1 MSEKELVQ
9 EEKLPIELN
18 WRDEKKTEKEK
29 ETSNAIIID
38 MCIKEESGN
47 SERYF

>member
-18 WRDEKKTEKEK
+18 WRDEKKTEKE
-29 ETSNAIIID
+29 TSNAIIID

-47 SERYF
+47 SEGYF